1 MGTPCVSFA
10 SLGKGPLH
18 FDSFITCSQ
27 PFPEPGRHIIGS
39 WCVSSMH
46 AFIAVLFFVYKR
58 RGSCKV
64 LEIIDSLDLPLTAYY
79 NGKPL
84 LQLEQ

>member
-1 MGTPCVSFA
+1 
-10 SLGKGPLH
+10 
-18 FDSFITCSQ
+18 
-27 PFPEPGRHIIGS
+27 
-39 WCVSSMH
+39 MH
-46 AFIAVLFFVYKR
+46 AFIAVLFFVHKR